1 MKSTDIRKKFFDFF
15 VRNGHQQVASSSLIP
30 AQDPT
35 ILFTNAGMNQFKDL
49 FLGKETRSYKRAVTI
64 QKCVRAGGK
73 HNDLDNVGFTKRHL
87 TFFEMMGNFSFGD
100 YFKREAIRF
109 AWDFLTKE
117 VGLDPQKL
125 YITIYQDDEE
135 AFNIWHQEIGVPA
148 NRIFRLGEADN
159 FWSMGDTGPCG
170 PCTEILYDRGAHTSE
185 KGVEGDP
192 TSCGERYME
201 IWNNVFMQY
210 DRQPDGTLKPLT
222 QTGVDTGMG
231 LERLSSVMQGTDSV
245 YETDLFM
252 PIIEGIEKL
261 TGLQYAQQPYLI
273 KSAFRVLADH
283 IRSSCLL
290 IADGCMPSNEGRG
303 YVLRKIIRR
312 AALFERKLSKKS
324 IFVELAD
331 HFIEFMGPIYPE
343 LAVHRQLIKKVL
355 ATEVEKFAH
364 NLERGLGILDTY
376 FAQNTTHRKI
386 IGSQAFKLYDTF
398 GFPLEITQVIAHE
411 RGFTVDREGFE
422 EYMAQQR
429 AQSGQKTT
437 SQELTVNLLSTI
449 TTAFTGYT
457 QLQATS
463 PITALVMNNQLV
475 QEAPAGSIV
484 WVVTQQSPFYV
495 ECGGQINDTGTIT
508 HQQESTELLDL
519 KKIDQAIAMKIVA
532 PSNLHM
538 GDMITMSVDENIR
551 LATMKNHTATHLL
564 QAALISLFGKQIKQ
578 AGSIVT
584 PDYLRFD
591 FNYHENLTTEQIAAV
606 ETIVNQKIWE
616 NIPLSIAN
624 KTLQQAQQDGV
635 IAFFGEKYNP
645 ENVRVVAI
653 PGFSAELCGGTH
665 VRATGDIGSFK
676 ITEVSALSAGT
687 RRIVAVT
694 GPAALEL
701 FQQSFG
707 DIKKLSQEF
716 KVKPQDVVQA
726 IAAQQKNLKQ
736 LHDELKDTKKKLYQL
751 YIPQWLNSEQ
761 TIKGMPVVA
770 IHSNEL
776 APEDLRDIT
785 QLMLSKKAGIYCL
798 LTTTAEKTFYVVAA
812 SKEFAGKLPLKEMAQ
827 WLNTTYNLKGG
838 GTAENIQGGGLPLG
852 SNIAPQILQWIA
864 AH

>member
-1 MKSTDIRKKFFDFF
+1 MKSTEIRKKFFDFF

-117 VGLDPQKL
+117 VALDPQRL
-125 YITIYQDDEE
+125 YITIYKDDDE
-135 AFNIWHQEIGVPA
+135 AYTIWHQEIGVPA
-148 NRIFRLGEADN
+148 ERIFRLGEADN

-170 PCTEILYDRGAHTSE
+170 PCTEILYDRGAHTSD
-185 KGVEGDP
+185 KGIEGDP

-231 LERLSSVMQGTDSV
+231 LERLSSVMQQTDSV

-252 PIIEGIEKL
+252 PLITGIEEL
-261 TGLQYAQQPYLI
+261 TGLVYAEQPYLI

-283 IRSSCLL
+283 IRSSSLL
-290 IADGCMPSNEGRG
+290 IADGCIPSNEGRG

-324 IFVELAD
+324 IFVSLAD
-331 HFIEFMGPIYPE
+331 HFINFMGPIYPE
-343 LAVHRQLIKKVL
+343 LVIHRQLIQRVL
-355 ATEVEKFAH
+355 ASEIEKFAT
-364 NLERGLGILDTY
+364 NLDRGLGILEGY
-376 FAQNTTHRKI
+376 FSQNSTNREI
-386 IGSQAFKLYDTF
+386 SGAQAFKLYDTF

-411 RGFTVDREGFE
+411 RGFTVDQVGFA

-429 AQSGQKTT
+429 AQSGQKAGT
-437 SQELTVNLLSTI
+437 QELTVALPQECKTEFS
-449 TTAFTGYT
+449 GYSK
-457 QLQATS
+457 LQVAS
-463 PITALVMNNQLV
+463 PITALILNNQLV
-475 QEAPAGSIV
+475 DKVPAGATAWIV
-484 WVVTQQSPFYV
+484 TKESPFYV
-495 ECGGQINDTGTIT
+495 ECGGQINDTGTVMLHDET
-508 HQQESTELLDL
+508 TELLDL

-532 PSNLHM
+532 PATLALS
-538 GDMITMSVDENIR
+538 DTATMTVHEVTR

-584 PDYLRFD
+584 PEYLRFD
-591 FNYHENLTTEQIAAV
+591 FNYHENLTPEQIAAV

-616 NIPLSIAN
+616 NITLAVTT

-645 ENVRVVAI
+645 EQVRVVAI

-665 VRATGDIGSFK
+665 VRATGDIGCFK
-676 ITEVSALSAGT
+676 ITEVSSLSAGT

-694 GPAALEL
+694 GPAALAL

-707 DIKKLSQEF
+707 DVKKLSQEF
-716 KVKPQDVVQA
+716 KVKPDEIVNAVA
-726 IAAQQKNLKQ
+726 MQQKNLKK
-736 LHDELKDTKKKLYQL
+736 LHDELKEAKKKLYQL
-751 YIPQWLNSEQ
+751 YIPQWIAQAQVINGIH
-761 TIKGMPVVA
+761 TIA

-776 APEDLRDIT
+776 APEDLKDIA
-785 QLMLSKKAGIYCL
+785 QLLLAKKTGFYCL
-798 LTTTAEKTFYVVAA
+798 VTTTPEKTFYVATL
-812 SKEFAGKLPLKEMAQ
+812 SKDLVTKISLKNLAEWFQ
-827 WLNTTYNLKGG
+827 KKYNLKGG
-838 GTAENIQGGGLPLG
+838 GSQESIQGGGLPLG
-852 SNIAPQILQWIA
+852 SNIAPQIMEWLA
-864 AH
+864 NN